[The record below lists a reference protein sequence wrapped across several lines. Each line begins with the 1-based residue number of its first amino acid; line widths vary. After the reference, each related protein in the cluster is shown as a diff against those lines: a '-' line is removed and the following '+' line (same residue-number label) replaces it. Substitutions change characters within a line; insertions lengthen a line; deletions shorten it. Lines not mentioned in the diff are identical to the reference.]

1 MIEELSLLG
10 RAVLVV
16 DGEGVIRYIEI
27 VRELGSEPD
36 YEAAL
41 DVVRGR

>member
-1 MIEELSLLG
+1 VIKELRFLV

-16 DGEGVIRYIEI
+16 DGEGVVRYIQI
-27 VRELGSEPD
+27 VRELGSGPD

-41 DVVRGR
+41 DAARGR